1 MKWRL
6 SIYKETNE
14 QGNLGWRF
22 VMINNWEFPV
32 GVGLF
37 RLRVCA
43 GVVFVQSLD

>member
-14 QGNLGWRF
+14 QGNLGWWF
-22 VMINNWEFPV
+22 VMINNWEFLV
-32 GVGLF
+32 GGGLF
-37 RLRVCA
+37 RLRVSA